1 MLLDT
6 HVLVWLALG
15 DKTLGKK
22 TRALLDT
29 ALHASESLSVSA
41 ISYWEIGMLTDKGRL
56 NLDSVLTRR
65 ASIQMGISEVKLLC
79 LLRSTEIR
87 RIGSLLPA
95 HSRWGCR
102 WSPPIGQFSSGIT
115 FAASTRRDKS
125 KVFGTRDD

>member
-65 ASIQMGISEVKLLC
+65 ASIQMGISEVVVDGTIAIQASVLAAFHGDPADRLIVASALALGVPLVTADRAILKWNHI
-79 LLRSTEIR
+79 RSID
-87 RIGSLLPA
+87 A
-95 HSRWGCR
+95 
-102 WSPPIGQFSSGIT
+102 
-115 FAASTRRDKS
+115 TR
-125 KVFGTRDD
+125 